1 MAEGNKSLETLQ
13 VWKKAIDFAVLVH
26 REIILLLPNE
36 EKWALASQ
44 LRRAAQ
50 SISANIAEGY
60 GRYGYQDNIRFCYMA
75 RGSLTETYSHITMA
89 YKLEYLEQQVY
100 KRFTDE
106 LDELRKMLNGYIAY
120 LKKRKRNQD

>member
-1 MAEGNKSLETLQ
+1 MAEGNKGLETLQ
-13 VWKKAIDFAVLVH
+13 VWKRAIDFAVLVH
-26 REIILLLPNE
+26 QEIIPLLPNE

-44 LRRAAQ
+44 MRRAAQ

-75 RGSLTETYSHITMA
+75 RGSLTETYSHLTIA
-89 YKLEYLEQQVY
+89 YKLDYLEQQDY

-106 LDELRKMLNGYIAY
+106 LDELRKMLHGYIAY
-120 LKKRKRNQD
+120 LKKRKEN

>member
-1 MAEGNKSLETLQ
+1 MAEGNKGLETLQ
-13 VWKKAIDFAVLVH
+13 VWKRSVDFAVLVH
-26 REIILLLPNE
+26 QEIIPLLPNE

-44 LRRAAQ
+44 MRRAAQ

-75 RGSLTETYSHITMA
+75 RGSLTETYSHLTIA
-89 YKLEYLEQQVY
+89 YKLDYLEQQIY
-100 KRFTDE
+100 KQFTDE
-106 LDELRKMLNGYIAY
+106 LDELRKMLHGYIAY